1 MPIYEYQCQDCGHEF
16 EVMQRMYDDLLTIC
30 PACNK
35 NALKKLIS
43 RVGFQLKGTGWYETD
58 FKNKGKPNSESDKKQ
73 SEGGNKDKTKTANKE
88 SAQNDT
94 GKKSG
99 ESAKTSSSSKDDT

>member
-16 EVMQRMYDDLLTIC
+16 EVMQRMSDDLLTIC

-58 FKNKGKPNSESDKKQ
+58 FKNKGKPSSDSDKKQ
-73 SEGGNKDKTKTANKE
+73 SEGGDKDKAKTANKE
-88 SAQNDT
+88 SAQSDT

-99 ESAKTSSSSKDDT
+99 ESAKTSTSSKKDT